1 MPKYQHQNEAT
12 LFASID
18 RWIAGDTAVGPT
30 MDKFVWATPIDDME
44 VGAYAMDE
52 LDALT
57 MLGTGE
63 DATEEFVAVLYYDH
77 EPCRVYGPFPTEG
90 AALDFLDDRDDFS
103 AATVHGVR
111 NPKE

>member
-1 MPKYQHQNEAT
+1 MSKYQHHNEAT

-18 RWIAGDTAVGPT
+18 RWVAGDDTVGPT
-30 MDKFVWATPIDDME
+30 MDKFVWASPFE
-44 VGAYAMDE
+44 SGEYVMDE
-52 LDALT
+52 LDADALT
-57 MLGTGE
+57 ML

-103 AATVHGVR
+103 AATVHGIR

>member
-1 MPKYQHQNEAT
+1 MPKYQHHNEAT

-18 RWIAGDTAVGPT
+18 RWIAGDTVGPT
-30 MDKFVWATPIDDME
+30 VDKFVWATPIME
-44 VGAYAMDE
+44 GEHLMDE
-52 LDALT
+52 LDPLT
-57 MLGTGE
+57 MLGTE
-63 DATEEFVAVLYYDH
+63 EEADAVEEFVAILYYDH
-77 EPCRVYGPFPTEG
+77 EPCRVYGPFPSEG